1 MSRRDEILA
10 SVKSVEAMPSAIQ
23 QALGLLRDQNADMSE
38 LAHIIEFD
46 PGLTANILRLVN
58 SSYFGGMRTITSVR
72 EAVLRLGS
80 NQVFQ
85 LLIAAGVAPRM
96 RKEIKGYGLSPG
108 MLLENAVVTA
118 VAAESTARQL
128 GFSAPEHT
136 FTAGLLCNVG
146 KIILGTFLEVDA
158 GPILELAEAE
168 RLTFERAEE
177 AVLGVSH
184 DEVGAVLLEHWGLPE
199 AIVYVVRWRLKPDEA
214 PQEDLA
220 LDLVHVGTAL
230 AAMTGLGVG
239 LDGLNYRPS
248 RAVAVRLGL
257 DQRSLELALAR
268 VMDDL
273 GEVRELFV

>member
-10 SVKSVEAMPSAIQ
+10 SVKSVDAMPSAIQ
-23 QALGLLRDQNADMSE
+23 QALGLLRDPDADMDE
-38 LAHIIEFD
+38 LARIIEYD

-58 SSYFGGMRTITSVR
+58 SSYFGGMRSITSVS

-80 NQVFQ
+80 SQVFQ

-96 RKEIKGYGLSPG
+96 RKEIKGYGLPPG
-108 MLLENAVVTA
+108 MLLENSVVTA

-128 GFSAPEHT
+128 GFTAPEHT
-136 FTAGLLCNVG
+136 FTSGLLSSVG
-146 KIILGTFLEVDA
+146 KIILGTFLKVDA

-168 RLTFERAEE
+168 NLTFERAED

-199 AIVYVVRWRLKPDEA
+199 PIIYVVRWRLKPDEA

-220 LDLVHVGTAL
+220 LDLVHVGSAL
-230 AAMTGLGVG
+230 ASMTGLGLG

-248 RAVAVRLGL
+248 RAVAQRLKL
-257 DQRSLELALAR
+257 DRPALELALAR
-268 VMDDL
+268 LMNDL
-273 GEVRELFV
+273 GEVRELFA